1 MSDVLSIKT
10 TTVRYR
16 PKPQAAVQYEIVLLS
31 GTLVYNPNDNTGR
44 VKGALQWQ
52 VYKIEGD
59 KRTRMPNN
67 VEGMKCYCGYSDNPS
82 SESPSSEAGTNT
94 TDNVTFNDNGK
105 AEVDYNS
112 RTTKQ
117 FTIVYGSVTD
127 GVFTQLARLGVPVN
141 VAGKDST
148 PTLSIHLDNQYD
160 AILCYYKGDS
170 AVIYGSKP
178 VTNVKVMY
186 GGEDV
191 TAKLESDVTA
201 TANSVPFE
209 GGHWLTQNKQYMVD
223 SISATTVITFSVT
236 YKGQTATAAMTV
248 RLQDGGNKYNI
259 RPSVSTIVH
268 NTSTDSLSAGGVNIE
283 VWMENETGSSLL
295 TSIPSG
301 MTLTYT
307 IYTKG
312 GEDTVNMTEDYNNGH
327 RIIEVDIP
335 TEKIVITLTSQ
346 NVVLD
351 TQTVSVA
358 KVKDGND
365 APQLQILS
373 PSCIVRLN
381 NNTYGTPVVTSS
393 NKASFYLGSNIMTD
407 TIFWF
412 AKEDEAHK
420 IPKSD
425 PTNPTDS
432 KTLSFNGW
440 TFNVSNSNG
449 ILTFSLVSVDSGAA
463 ETISLPIYAE
473 SHYATN
479 TAWKAHN
486 NVSYAIARKGED
498 GESAV
503 SIDFDNN
510 NASILYNSITKKY
523 VTASF
528 PVSNIHLVKG
538 GTDISATAEIKI
550 EAHGL
555 SALITG
561 RGYYIPLSNGSNATL
576 TTADGSKTIISVT
589 VNSVESTGY
598 VLASYTDSADIVHTT
613 RFNVSRSTGRYAA
626 EIITTPTQISYN
638 QTTGVASSNEITAT
652 LNVIDI
658 YGNRTTN
665 TPFSSLG
672 AMYWRYVGD
681 SDWTEYKPNS
691 TLGQS
696 ATKLEITNL
705 NFTKSGVE
713 FRFIDGSGN
722 QLDYE
727 TVPFSSVSNGGDA
740 YLVNAASMNIALTL
754 SQISYGTPLGDVPN
768 VIYMTKNNVVVE
780 EGIKYKLPGGG
791 ATIDASTPSVEV
803 TYNSWVFNY
812 EFSEGKLNI
821 NLKRVG
827 KGAPTSMQLPIE
839 VIYGTGT
846 DSITRIIYVSYTAI
860 QKGPAGRSYKPNTP
874 VLFEEGKEYK
884 WDDEY
889 RDFIYY
895 AFKVNDKGEQDN
907 EKGALS
913 YFMYGVKEYGMMK
926 VTKAPTAKAGDD
938 NWEYVSEYKSIIVNC
953 LFGTNAIIGGFRMSG
968 GVQESVCTSEDE
980 RIVYDENG
988 KETIE
993 NGKVVTEKYQKPL
1006 IIIDGNEG
1014 VIEIFKKKAGIRI
1027 GLDGEGNPC
1036 LTGYNTKGQC
1046 VWMLGTQVVTNPTD
1060 NVNIQIPSGST
1071 TASALVSGNTLT
1083 ISVRGKWLVTNNT
1096 NNTILLKKDKLYG
1109 TFENPLSGHL
1119 SVPGDIQLESGE
1131 TREVIFS
1138 GSAFNT
1144 YDEGYLPPFDH
1155 FRIKVTAIYDTKAKA
1170 QSYVSTGVLKPNEPI
1185 PII

>member
-10 TTVRYR
+10 TTVKYR

-31 GTLVYNPNDNTGR
+31 GTLVYNPNTSDK

-82 SESPSSEAGTNT
+82 SEAGKNT
-94 TDNVTFNDNGK
+94 TDNVTFNDNGT

-148 PTLSIHLDNQYD
+148 PALSIHLDNQYD
-160 AILCYYKGDS
+160 TILCYYHGGN

-178 VTNVKVMY
+178 VTNIKVMY

-191 TAKLESDVTA
+191 TAKLESDVTV

-223 SISATTVITFSVT
+223 SISATTVIAFSVT

-295 TSIPSG
+295 TSIPND

-312 GEDTVNMTEDYNNGH
+312 GADTFVMTEDYNKEY
-327 RIIEVDIP
+327 RIIEVDIAV
-335 TEKIVITLTSQ
+335 EKIVITLTNKQ
-346 NVVLD
+346 GVVLD
-351 TQTVSVA
+351 TQTILVI

-365 APQLQILS
+365 APQLQFLS
-373 PSCIVRLN
+373 PSCIVRLS
-381 NNTYGTPVVTSS
+381 NNTYGTPVVASS
-393 NKASFYLGSNIMTD
+393 NKATFYLGSNIMTD

-412 AKEDEAHK
+412 AEKDEAHQ
-420 IPKSD
+420 IIKSD
-425 PTNPTDS
+425 PTNPTNP
-432 KTLSFNGW
+432 KPLSFNGW
-440 TFNVSNSNG
+440 NFNVSNSNG

-463 ETISLPIYAE
+463 ETISLPIYAQ
-473 SHYATN
+473 SNYAAHYGSGEVY
-479 TAWKAHN
+479 N

-510 NASILYNSITKKY
+510 NATLLYNSSKGEYANSAVAKVSVFVGGENKSNTATITFKSHDVNAAITRDG
-523 VTASF
+523 VTKT
-528 PVSNIHLVKG
+528 I
-538 GTDISATAEIKI
+538 
-550 EAHGL
+550 
-555 SALITG
+555 
-561 RGYYIPLSNGSNATL
+561 SNGAEVTSPNRT
-576 TTADGSKTIISVT
+576 GIISVKAT
-589 VNSVESTGY
+589 SLAEGKSFGY
-598 VLASYTDSADIVHTT
+598 ITATYTDSFGIGHTAT
-613 RFNVSRSTGRYAA
+613 FNVIRSVGRYAV
-626 EIITTPTQISYN
+626 EIIATPTQISYN
-638 QTTGVASSNEITAT
+638 QTTGIASSSKVVAKINA
-652 LNVIDI
+652 IDI
-658 YGNRTTN
+658 DGKKTDGAA
-665 TPFSSLG
+665 FSTFG
-672 AMYWRYVGD
+672 AMKWRYIGAT
-681 SDWTEYKPNS
+681 DWTTYAPDPNS
-691 TLGQS
+691 GQS
-696 ATKLEITNL
+696 ASVLEIKNL
-705 NFTKSGVE
+705 DFTKSGVE
-713 FRFIDGSGN
+713 FSFVDGSRN

-768 VIYMTKNNVVVE
+768 VIYMTKNNVVVT
-780 EGIKYKLPGGG
+780 EGIKYKLPGSSQ
-791 ATIDASTPSVEV
+791 TIDASTTSAKV
-803 TYNSWVFNY
+803 TYNRWVFDY
-812 EFSEGKLNI
+812 VFSEGKLNI
-821 NLKRVG
+821 KLIEVR
-827 KGAPTSMQLPIE
+827 KGQDTPTSMQLPIE

-874 VLFEEGKEYK
+874 VLFEEGNEYK

-895 AFKVNDKGEQDN
+895 AFKVNDKGEQDDK
-907 EKGALS
+907 KGALS
-913 YFMYGVKEYGMMK
+913 YFMYGVKEYGMTK
-926 VTKAPTAKAGDD
+926 VKTPPSLKSGDT

-980 RIVYDENG
+980 RIAYDENG
-988 KETIE
+988 NEIIE
-993 NGKVVTEKYQKPL
+993 NGEVVKETYQKPL
-1006 IIIDGNEG
+1006 IVIDGNQG
-1014 VIEIFKKKAGIRI
+1014 IIEIFKRKAGIRI
-1027 GLDGEGNPC
+1027 GLDDLGNPC
-1036 LTGYNTKGQC
+1036 LMGYNTDGKC
-1046 VWMLGTQVVTNPTD
+1046 VWKLGTEVVTDYNN
-1060 NVNIQIPSGST
+1060 NVEIQIPPNST
-1071 TASALVSGNTLT
+1071 IATWTTSGNTVN
-1083 ISVRGKWLVTNNT
+1083 IAVRGMWKVTNWT
-1096 NNTILLKKDKLYG
+1096 DRSILFTDLSLKGEIDNPFDSSKQSEEMNISKNQEIKVGETG
-1109 TFENPLSGHL
+1109 TFLFTGTVS
-1119 SVPGDIQLESGE
+1119 
-1131 TREVIFS
+1131 
-1138 GSAFNT
+1138 NT
-1144 YDEGYLPPFDH
+1144 YENGSLIPIPSDNFS
-1155 FRIKVTAIYDTKAKA
+1155 IKVKAKYLDEVKA
-1170 QSYVSTGVLKPNEPI
+1170 QSLVAVTKGGNTRI
-1185 PII
+1185 